1 MRLEMLLHQCVP
13 VRSFIPGC
21 RVAARYKTRPKN
33 LLNELRGSAQMH
45 MYFIRM
51 AISLTL
57 TVPCSRM
64 SRDTIRN
71 ATQNCP

>member
-45 MYFIRM
+45 MYFIR
-51 AISLTL
+51 I
-57 TVPCSRM
+57 
-64 SRDTIRN
+64 
-71 ATQNCP
+71 ATSW